1 MTHTNMKLE
10 QALEIQALVDG
21 QLEAVRKPEVQRLI
35 QEDVAAAALALELS
49 ALHTVVRTHESAL
62 TVPESREF
70 YWSQIQRR
78 IVAGDAVATRKRDSG
93 TILGWIRWLAPALG
107 VAAMVVVISRA
118 LIGPVGGPVASADVL
133 TFRSDIDRVTIHWI
147 N

>member
-10 QALEIQALVDG
+10 QALELQASVDG
-21 QLEAVRKPEVQRLI
+21 ELEAGRKPGVERLMLN
-35 QEDVAAAALALELS
+35 DATAAALAAELS
-49 ALHTVVRTHESAL
+49 AVRTAVRTHESAV

-78 IVAGDAVATRKRDSG
+78 IAAEEAVEARKRGSR
-93 TILGWIRWLAPALG
+93 TILGWIRWLAPAFG
-107 VAAMVVVISRA
+107 VAAVVAVLTMRTGSSIA
-118 LIGPVGGPVASADVL
+118 LADASVM
-133 TFRSDIDRVTIHWI
+133 TFRSDADAITIHWL

>member
-10 QALEIQALVDG
+10 QALEIQAFVDG
-21 QLEAVRKPEVQRLI
+21 QLEAGWKPEVERLMK
-35 QEDVAAAALALELS
+35 DDAAAAALVAELS
-49 ALHTVVRTHESAL
+49 AVRAAVRSHES
-62 TVPESREF
+62 TVAVPTSREF

-78 IVAGDAVATRKRDSG
+78 IAAEEAVESRKRSSG

-107 VAAMVVVISRA
+107 LAAVAAVLAMRTGSPTA
-118 LIGPVGGPVASADVL
+118 LADASVM
-133 TFRSDIDRVTIHWI
+133 TFRSDADAITIHWL

>member
-1 MTHTNMKLE
+1 MKLE

-21 QLEAVRKPEVQRLI
+21 QLEAGRKPEVERFMQ
-35 QEDVAAAALALELS
+35 DDAAAAALAAELI
-49 ALHTVVRTHESAL
+49 AVRAAVRTHESNL

-78 IVAGDAVATRKRDSG
+78 IAAAEVVEARKPGSG

-107 VAAMVVVISRA
+107 VAA
-118 LIGPVGGPVASADVL
+118 VAAVLAMRTGSSATLADASVM
-133 TFRSDIDRVTIHWI
+133 TFRSDADAITIHWL

>member
-21 QLEAVRKPEVQRLI
+21 QLEAGRKPEVERLM
-35 QEDVAAAALALELS
+35 QDDAAAAALAAELS
-49 ALHTVVRTHESAL
+49 AVRAAVRTHESAL

-78 IVAGDAVATRKRDSG
+78 IAAEEAVESRKRSSG

-107 VAAMVVVISRA
+107 VAAVAAVLAMRTGSPTA
-118 LIGPVGGPVASADVL
+118 LADASVM
-133 TFRSDIDRVTIHWI
+133 TFRSDADAITIHWL

>member
-21 QLEAVRKPEVQRLI
+21 QLEAGRKPEVERLM
-35 QEDVAAAALALELS
+35 QDDAAAGALAAELS
-49 ALHTVVRTHESAL
+49 AVRAAVRSHESAV
-62 TVPESREF
+62 TVPASREF
-70 YWSQIQRR
+70 YYSQIQRR
-78 IVAGDAVATRKRDSG
+78 IAAEEAVESRKRSSG

-107 VAAMVVVISRA
+107 LAAVAAVLAMRTGSPTA
-118 LIGPVGGPVASADVL
+118 LADASVM
-133 TFRSDIDRVTIHWI
+133 TFRSDADAITIHWL